1 MFFREILIKL
11 YKIISFFYTFVFGRK
26 NMQFLNDIL
35 FSLTLNAK
43 GYKNFGSFKKT
54 GEKKFINRINK
65 ELLFCLDIGA
75 NVGEYTNL
83 ILSETK
89 AKIISFEPLPKAFED
104 LKKLEKSNAERLK
117 VFNIA
122 LGDKNEILDL
132 NYSSEKSQTA
142 SFSKDLNKLSFYNF
156 KDNKKI
162 KTKISTLD
170 DFFFENQD
178 LFEENIDLIKIDAE
192 GFEFEI
198 INGAKEI
205 IKKRPPKYIQ
215 LEFNWHQLF
224 KRQTMCNFS
233 KLLSDYDLYQILP
246 HGNDLIKVDA
256 NRPEANIFHLANFV
270 FIRKDISGFQQW
282 KKIW

>member
-43 GYKNFGSFKKT
+43 GYKNFGNFKKT

-75 NVGEYTNL
+75 NVGEYTDL

-104 LKKLEKSNAERLK
+104 LKKIEKSNAERLK

-170 DFFFENQD
+170 DFFFENQG

-270 FIRKDISGFQQW
+270 FIRKDISGFKQ
-282 KKIW
+282 

>member
-43 GYKNFGSFKKT
+43 GYKNFGNFKKT

-75 NVGEYTNL
+75 NVGEYTDL

-104 LKKLEKSNAERLK
+104 LKKIEKSNAERLK

-270 FIRKDISGFQQW
+270 FIRKDISGFKQ
-282 KKIW
+282 

>member
-1 MFFREILIKL
+1 MFLREILIKL
-11 YKIISFFYTFVFGRK
+11 YKFISFFYTFIFGRK
-26 NMQFLNDIL
+26 SMQFFNDII

-43 GYKNFGSFKKT
+43 GYKNFGNFKKT

-83 ILSETK
+83 LLSETK

-104 LKKLEKSNAERLK
+104 LKKIKESNPERLK

-122 LGDKNEILDL
+122 LGDNNEILDL
-132 NYSSEKSQTA
+132 NYSNEKSQTA

-156 KDNKKI
+156 KGNKKM
-162 KTKISTLD
+162 KTKITTLD
-170 DFFFENQD
+170 DFFLENLD
-178 LFEENIDLIKIDAE
+178 LFQKNIDLIKIDAE

-205 IKKRPPKYIQ
+205 IKKRSPKYIQ
-215 LEFNWHQLF
+215 MEFNWHQLF
-224 KRQTMCNFS
+224 KRQTMYNFS
-233 KLLSDYDLYQILP
+233 MLLSDYDLFQILP

-270 FIRKDISGFQQW
+270 YIRKDISGYWQ
-282 KKIW
+282 

>member
-26 NMQFLNDIL
+26 NMQFLNDVL

-43 GYKNFGSFKKT
+43 GYKNFGNFEKT

-75 NVGEYTNL
+75 NIGEYTNL

-104 LKKLEKSNAERLK
+104 LKIIEKNNAERLK

-122 LGDKNEILDL
+122 LGDKNEMLDL
-132 NYSSEKSQTA
+132 NYSNEKSQTA

-170 DFFFENQD
+170 DFFLENLD
-178 LFEENIDLIKIDAE
+178 LFEKNIDLIKIDAE

-205 IKKRPPKYIQ
+205 IKKRLPKYIQ
-215 LEFNWHQLF
+215 IEFNWHQLF
-224 KRQTMCNFS
+224 KRQTMYNFS
-233 KLLSDYDLYQILP
+233 KLLGDYDLYQILP

-270 FIRKDISGFQQW
+270 FIRKDISGF
-282 KKIW
+282 

>member
-43 GYKNFGSFKKT
+43 GYKNFGNFKKT

-75 NVGEYTNL
+75 NVGEYTDL

-270 FIRKDISGFQQW
+270 FIRKDISGFQQ
-282 KKIW
+282 

>member
-1 MFFREILIKL
+1 
-11 YKIISFFYTFVFGRK
+11 
-26 NMQFLNDIL
+26 MQFVNDIL
-35 FSLTLNAK
+35 FSLTLDAK
-43 GYKNFGSFKKT
+43 GYKNFGNLQKT
-54 GEKKFINRINK
+54 GEKKFINRINN

-83 ILSETK
+83 LLSETK

-104 LKKLEKSNAERLK
+104 LKKIEKNNAERLK

>member
-26 NMQFLNDIL
+26 NMQFLNDVL

-43 GYKNFGSFKKT
+43 GYKNFGNFEKT

-75 NVGEYTNL
+75 NIGEYTNL

-104 LKKLEKSNAERLK
+104 LKKIEKNNAERLK

-122 LGDKNEILDL
+122 LGDNNEILDL
-132 NYSSEKSQTA
+132 NYSNEKSQTA

-170 DFFFENQD
+170 NFFLENLN
-178 LFEENIDLIKIDAE
+178 LFQNNIDLIKIDVE

-198 INGAKEI
+198 LSGAKEI
-205 IKKRPPKYIQ
+205 IKKKSPKYIQ
-215 LEFNWHQLF
+215 MEFNWHQLF
-224 KRQTMCNFS
+224 KSQTMYNFS
-233 KLLSDYDLYQILP
+233 QLLSGYDLFKILP

-256 NRPEANIFHLANFV
+256 NRPETNIFHLANFIY
-270 FIRKDISGFQQW
+270 IRKDISGYW
-282 KKIW
+282 L

>member
-1 MFFREILIKL
+1 
-11 YKIISFFYTFVFGRK
+11 
-26 NMQFLNDIL
+26 MQFFNDII

-43 GYKNFGSFKKT
+43 GYKNFGNFKKT

-83 ILSETK
+83 LLSETK

-104 LKKLEKSNAERLK
+104 LKKIKESNPERLK

-122 LGDKNEILDL
+122 LGDNNEILDL
-132 NYSSEKSQTA
+132 NYSNEKSQTA

-156 KDNKKI
+156 KGNKKM
-162 KTKISTLD
+162 KTKITTLD
-170 DFFFENQD
+170 DFFLENLD
-178 LFEENIDLIKIDAE
+178 LFQKNIDLIKIDAE

-205 IKKRPPKYIQ
+205 IKKRSPKYIQ
-215 LEFNWHQLF
+215 MEFNWHQLF
-224 KRQTMCNFS
+224 KRQTMYNFS
-233 KLLSDYDLYQILP
+233 MLLSDYDLFQILP

-270 FIRKDISGFQQW
+270 YIRKDISGYWQW